1 MKKLIIIIVGLLLTI
16 NVNAQV
22 WHFFPG
28 KMEADEYK
36 ELFGYSM
43 SDDSVEAGLFVFNL
57 LRAVDNLIH
66 APSIIVNLN
75 SWDMNSA
82 GGIETSYSIV
92 NGTVK
97 RIKYIYIT
105 SCFLNSVGDV
115 CTGDFGERYMKERLI
130 GPIGPRPTLKDDM
143 DVMIDK
149 LNNCTGTYSSD
160 TPSFYCSVADRMK
173 VVSIKVQYFD
183 GTVKVYKGKQ
193 VKEVYCSA
201 PDEWAHSECNP
212 LAPINDD

>member
-1 MKKLIIIIVGLLLTI
+1 MKKLIIIIVGILLTI

-28 KMEADEYK
+28 KMDADEFRDI
-36 ELFGYSM
+36 FGYSIP
-43 SDDSVEAGLFVFNL
+43 DDSVEAGLFACNL
-57 LRAVDNLIH
+57 IRAVNNLIH

-75 SWDMNSA
+75 SWDMDSE
-82 GGIETSYSIV
+82 GGIETSYSVV
-92 NGTVK
+92 NATVK
-97 RIKYIYIT
+97 RIKYVYIT

-115 CTGDFGERYMKERLI
+115 CTSDFGERYMKQRLI
-130 GPIGPRPTLKDDM
+130 GPIGPRPTDKDNI
-143 DVMIDK
+143 DVVLDK
-149 LNNCTGTYSSD
+149 LSKCSGTYSFD
-160 TPSFYCSVADRMK
+160 TPSFYCSVADKMK

-183 GTVKVYKGKQ
+183 GTVKVYKGNQ
-193 VKEVYCSA
+193 IKEVYCSA